1 MGVTYPNNIIRA
13 FLSFFSLYLF
23 NKSKIVRIKKLTAPV
38 KGAVI
43 DFFVWRSVSFGLVCM
58 FLPCVRSVKGAYC
71 Q

>member
-1 MGVTYPNNIIRA
+1 MGVTYPNNMIRA

-43 DFFVWRSVSFGLVCM
+43 DFLYGEELVLVWSVCFCH
-58 FLPCVRSVKGAYC
+58 A
-71 Q
+71 